1 MVVKHPDLS
10 QRRSAQAMSG
20 PAPAPAP
27 FRASVNGF
35 GFANRWPHV
44 PPLRFRL
51 GGPVP
56 VELAIGDAAN
66 GLCGGMAFAALDLWF
81 AGVPVP
87 SDVDPPAEGTPAF
100 RYLVERQLA
109 SFELGLGPARFYLFG
124 APWRSA
130 QSRAAEVLRRE
141 LPRIR
146 RELEAGRPVALG
158 LVHAVSAN
166 PATLIQDHQV
176 VAHALE
182 AGPDQGT
189 LSLRIYD
196 PNLPGDDSVR
206 LILGRDP
213 AGGLVLRYSGGPP
226 VVAFFQQGYSP
237 RAPLPWR

>member
-1 MVVKHPDLS
+1 
-10 QRRSAQAMSG
+10 MSG
-20 PAPAPAP
+20 PAPTSAP
-27 FRASVNGF
+27 FSASVNGF
-35 GFANRWPHV
+35 RFANRWPHV

-56 VELAIGDAAN
+56 IELAVGDAAN

-81 AGVPVP
+81 AGIPAPSQPEPPV
-87 SDVDPPAEGTPAF
+87 EGTPEF
-100 RYLVERQLA
+100 QYLVRRQLD
-109 SFELGLGPARFYLFG
+109 SFELGVGPARFYLLG

-130 QSRAAEVLRRE
+130 TSRSAEVLRRE

-176 VAHALE
+176 VASGLE
-182 AGPDQGT
+182 AGPDT
-189 LSLRIYD
+189 DSLSLRIYD

-206 LILGRDP
+206 LIVGRDLS
-213 AGGLVLRYSGGPP
+213 GLLALSYSGGPP
-226 VVAFFQQGYSP
+226 VVAFFRQGYRP
-237 RAPLPWR
+237 RDPLPWRQVGDQPRRGSS